1 MTILRSFQRDLT
13 ILIAA
18 TVLTA
23 CNSASTTPAVPAA
36 AEAHRPVR
44 PSWIDS
50 AAKHGALLYISDLD
64 ASTVLVYTY
73 PGLKPAGTL
82 SGFSSPAGLC
92 VDPRSGNVWVT
103 DTLKSDVVEFAH
115 GGTTP
120 IKTLTDGEGYVG
132 ACAVNPLNGDV
143 AIVNNTVGGDD
154 PGNVVIFPAGSGT
167 PVTYSDRHVLVM
179 DFAAYDP
186 QGNLFVD
193 AQWYGH
199 HGRLRLDEL
208 PSGAKKLINVP
219 WEGPKIYRGSNV
231 QYVDGSLAVGDGTT
245 GTVYRTS
252 GGSVT
257 GKTIIN
263 GACYVEQFFIE
274 RKSLI
279 VPTFCSDSSGE
290 ILIYD
295 YPAGGN
301 AVKSLTG
308 FEFPFGVAVSR

>member
-1 MTILRSFQRDLT
+1 MTILRSFPRDLT

-18 TVLTA
+18 AVVTA
-23 CNSASTTPAVPAA
+23 CSGASTTQGIPAA
-36 AEAHRPVR
+36 GQAQRLAR
-44 PSWIDS
+44 PSWIDP
-50 AAKHGALLYISDLD
+50 AAKNGALLYVSDSG
-64 ASTVLVYTY
+64 AKTVLVYTY
-73 PGLKPAGTL
+73 PGLQPAGTL
-82 SGFSSPAGLC
+82 TGFSSPAGLC
-92 VDPRSGNVWVT
+92 VDKSGNVWVT

-132 ACAVNPLNGDV
+132 ACAVNPVNGDL

-186 QGNLFVD
+186 QGDLFVD
-193 AQWYGH
+193 AQWFGH

-208 PSGAKKLINVP
+208 PSGGKKLLNVH
-219 WEGPKIYRGSNV
+219 WQGPQIKRGSNV
-231 QYVDGSLAVGDGTT
+231 QYADGSLALGDGTT

-257 GKTIIN
+257 GKTTIN
-263 GACYVEQFFIE
+263 GACYVEQFYIE

-301 AVKSLTG
+301 AVKTLTG
-308 FEFPFGVAVSR
+308 FEFPFGVTVSR